1 MVEVMMRY
9 EDLLISSKYFY
20 TEGSEDSR
28 ELFPDETKD
37 DVSVKSEK
45 KASNDSHTRRLNFGT
60 MGNRIVLDVDVGLE
74 TACGDAEF
82 LVI

>member
-1 MVEVMMRY
+1 MLRY
-9 EDLLISSKYFY
+9 EDLLLSSKYFY
-20 TEGSEDSR
+20 SEGSEDSR

-37 DVSVKSEK
+37 DVLMKSEK
-45 KASNDSHTRRLNFGT
+45 IGSNDSHTRGLNYESK
-60 MGNRIVLDVDVGLE
+60 GNKTVLDVDVGLE